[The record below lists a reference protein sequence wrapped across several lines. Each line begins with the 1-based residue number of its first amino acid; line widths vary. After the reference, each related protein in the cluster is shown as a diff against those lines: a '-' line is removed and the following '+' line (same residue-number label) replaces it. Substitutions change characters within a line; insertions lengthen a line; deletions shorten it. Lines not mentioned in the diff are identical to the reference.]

1 MLKCLKLNKEFR
13 TDGVSLRQFAS
24 LKRDNQLHFFRR
36 LEKCSKR
43 LIKCE
48 GSIEFL
54 RLCTNFGV
62 TPTFAQVDRRK
73 ARKWKKSSDDYQ
85 KQVSHE
91 ELRAASPK
99 YQLDLEIAKKSNFF
113 KLAQNEALRA
123 LVTKI
128 SF

>member
-1 MLKCLKLNKEFR
+1 MFKIRNILSQFFIVKCLEK
-13 TDGVSLRQFAS
+13 SLLIRI

-54 RLCTNFGV
+54 RLCANFGV

-85 KQVSHE
+85 KQVLDE
-91 ELRAASPK
+91 ELRSK
-99 YQLDLEIAKKSNFF
+99 LSQLNDLKEEVRNAYKDIREKCS
-113 KLAQNEALRA
+113 
-123 LVTKI
+123 LVR
-128 SF
+128 